1 MNYRA
6 TLVSNALAT
15 LQDGK
20 GADGKPK
27 VRLEGPAVLDEGA
40 IQLEEKRNL
49 WPFTQIEPGGGK
61 FQRGTE

>member
-1 MNYRA
+1 MA
-6 TLVSNALAT
+6 A

-20 GADGKPK
+20 GKDGKPQ

-40 IQLEEKRNL
+40 IELEEKRNL

-61 FQRGTE
+61 FQRGIE

>member
-1 MNYRA
+1 MQQ
-6 TLVSNALAT
+6 SDALAA

-20 GADGKPK
+20 GKDGKPQ

-40 IQLEEKRNL
+40 IELEEKRNL

-61 FQRGTE
+61 FHRGVE